1 MNIYKEIKMN
11 IRVYYEDTDI
21 GGVVYYANY
30 LKFIERARSEI
41 FFERGLSPIS
51 QEGAFVV
58 RSLSA
63 EYLKPARFGDMLE
76 IKTTPIEIKAASL
89 TLFQEIFRD
98 GEKLF
103 EAKVRLAFLR
113 DAKPAK
119 MPQQAALLFGARE
132 LPLER

>member
-21 GGVVYYANY
+21 GGVMYYANY

-103 EAKVRLAFLR
+103 EAKVKLAFLR
-113 DAKPAK
+113 DNKPTK
-119 MPQQAALLFGARE
+119 IPQQMALLFGASC
-132 LPLER
+132 ERSRG

>member
-119 MPQQAALLFGARE
+119 MPQQVALLFGA
-132 LPLER
+132 

>member
-1 MNIYKEIKMN
+1 MN

-41 FFERGLSPIS
+41 FFERALSPIS
-51 QEGAFVV
+51 QDGAFVV

-63 EYLKPARFGDMLE
+63 EYLKPAHFGDMLE

-103 EAKVRLAFLR
+103 EAKVRLAFLYGG
-113 DAKPAK
+113 KPAK
-119 MPQQAALLFGARE
+119 IPSQTVLLFGA
-132 LPLER
+132 